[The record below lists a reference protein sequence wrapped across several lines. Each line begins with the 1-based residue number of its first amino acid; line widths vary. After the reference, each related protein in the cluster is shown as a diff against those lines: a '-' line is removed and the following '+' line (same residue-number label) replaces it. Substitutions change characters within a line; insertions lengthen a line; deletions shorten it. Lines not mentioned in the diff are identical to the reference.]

1 MMCGG
6 LHRVQVGNWTYLYHI
21 NDMDMPLIQAARTD
35 PEYGFD
41 ITDQNGHTIRMDIP
55 VDQGGGGTGFRPM
68 QTLLAALCSCSGV
81 DIVGILKKQRQELTG
96 LEMYVDGERAEE
108 PGADFAL
115 WKTVDIEF
123 RLTGGIDPAKA
134 WRAVDLSIGKY
145 CSVAETLRRA
155 GAAIR
160 WKLTVNGVEVQKP

>member
-1 MMCGG
+1 
-6 LHRVQVGNWTYLYHI
+6 
-21 NDMDMPLIQAARTD
+21 MPLIQAARTD
-35 PEYGFD
+35 PDYGFD

-68 QTLLAALCSCSGV
+68 QSLLAALCACSGV

-108 PGADFAL
+108 SGSDIAL

-123 RLTGGIDPAKA
+123 RLTGSLEPAKA
-134 WRAVDLSIGKY
+134 WRAIDLSIAKY

-155 GAAIR
+155 GATIR
-160 WKLTVNGVEVQKP
+160 WKLSVNGEEVPNP

>member
-1 MMCGG
+1 
-6 LHRVQVGNWTYLYHI
+6 
-21 NDMDMPLIQAARTD
+21 MPLIQAARTD

-68 QTLLAALCSCSGV
+68 QTLLAALCACSGV

-96 LEMYVDGERAEE
+96 LEMYVDGERAGEAGSE
-108 PGADFAL
+108 IAL
-115 WKTVDIEF
+115 WKTVDLEF
-123 RLTGGIDPAKA
+123 RLTGALEPAKA

-155 GAAIR
+155 GAEITWR
-160 WKLTVNGVEVQKP
+160 LSVNGEEVQNS